1 VRRYPG
7 GRVYGLDALLAV
19 FAVSFMLTVA
29 NVWYLLIRRAPSAS
43 GTLFGLSTVVAILAL
58 ASLAMPRVSV
68 EPAAMAVVPGNYTTP
83 VTRVLSYNNTTVTTV
98 VVMTYVA
105 NLVVTVYRESG
116 LLGPY
121 FGLVTVLLV
130 VNAFVFLLYQF
141 AVVFPRIVR
150 RL

>member
-1 VRRYPG
+1 
-7 GRVYGLDALLAV
+7 VYGLDALLAV
-19 FAVSFMLTVA
+19 FAVSFALTVA
-29 NVWYLLIRRAPSAS
+29 NVWYLLVRRAPSAS

-68 EPAAMAVVPGNYTTP
+68 EPVGTAVVPGNYAT
-83 VTRVLSYNNTTVTTV
+83 VLTRVLVNPTATVTTAV
-98 VVMTYVA
+98 VTTYAVNMT
-105 NLVVTVYRESG
+105 VTVYRESG

-150 RL
+150 GL